1 MVAPGGKT
9 RFALRSKAL
18 PFLACLALV
27 SAATACASPPPSS
40 VGHETFNVAT
50 PAVPAV
56 QPSLRAGLP
65 PGMTIAPMPPAP
77 VAPANPGPDDCP
89 GMLSQATPGNETLL
103 CQYFTSGS
111 LQPASVPRGPG
122 IDSGTYAVRFASV
135 GGSAWMTV
143 RIPCAAYL
151 VKVTISGSTI
161 TPAPDTIKSVVGTCD
176 FPWNA
181 EQERMARNVLSP
193 LKFEQRPDDIFLG
206 NAGWGITLNRTPYDA
221 D

>member
-1 MVAPGGKT
+1 
-9 RFALRSKAL
+9 
-18 PFLACLALV
+18 
-27 SAATACASPPPSS
+27 
-40 VGHETFNVAT
+40 
-50 PAVPAV
+50 
-56 QPSLRAGLP
+56 
-65 PGMTIAPMPPAP
+65 
-77 VAPANPGPDDCP
+77 
-89 GMLSQATPGNETLL
+89 
-103 CQYFTSGS
+103 
-111 LQPASVPRGPG
+111 
-122 IDSGTYAVRFASV
+122 
-135 GGSAWMTV
+135 MTV